1 MYCYI
6 INFYF
11 KKGNFFKKKKGKKKL
26 LKNLVLYHESL
37 YQNES
42 KKM

>member
-6 INFYF
+6 IDFYF
-11 KKGNFFKKKKGKKKL
+11 KKGNFFKKKRKKKL

-37 YQNES
+37 YEKES
-42 KKM
+42 KQM